1 MSFQSN
7 SSRPWLLAL
16 TLSLFLVVV
25 IAWLSPLERTLGGNL
40 RLVYLHGAWVWTG
53 MLAFGAASLAG
64 LLALI
69 FHRPWQHA
77 LSSSLGLS
85 GMAFW
90 LTYLPMSLL
99 VMQLNWNG
107 LYLDEPRW
115 KVPFAFAVIG
125 LLLQAGLWLI
135 ANRTLTSA
143 ANLIFGLVLLYN
155 ISRMESVLHPDSPV
169 FSSSSG
175 SIRGH
180 FILLVVVTSLLCGV
194 ITAWQ
199 MQVIKRKESGC

>member
-1 MSFQSN
+1 MSTHPKSG
-7 SSRPWLLAL
+7 RPWLLAFI
-16 TLSLFLVVV
+16 LSLVLVLVV
-25 IAWLSPLERTLGGNL
+25 AWLSPLERTLGGNL
-40 RLVYLHGAWVWTG
+40 RLIYLHGAWVWTG
-53 MLAFGAASLAG
+53 LLAFGAASLAG

-69 FHRPWQHA
+69 FRRAWQHA
-77 LSSSLGLS
+77 LSRALGWS

-125 LLLQAGLWLI
+125 LLLQIGLWLI
-135 ANRTLTSA
+135 GRPRLTSL
-143 ANLIFGLVLLYN
+143 ANLVFGPVLLYN
-155 ISRMESVLHPDSPV
+155 LSRMESVLHPDSPV
-169 FSSSSG
+169 FTSPSG

-180 FILLVVVTSLLCGV
+180 FLLLVAVTVLLCGV
-194 ITAWQ
+194 ITAWL
-199 MQVIKRKESGC
+199 MRALPEKAA

>member
-1 MSFQSN
+1 M
-7 SSRPWLLAL
+7 
-16 TLSLFLVVV
+16 VV
-25 IAWLSPLERTLGGNL
+25 AWLSPLERTLGGNL

-53 MLAFGAASLAG
+53 LIAFGAASLAG

-69 FHRPWQHA
+69 FRRSWQHA
-77 LSSSLGLS
+77 LSRALGLS

-99 VMQLNWNG
+99 VMQLNWNS

-115 KVPFAFAVIG
+115 KVPFAFAIIG
-125 LLLQAGLWLI
+125 LLLQLGLQLI
-135 ANRTLTSA
+135 ANHTLTSA
-143 ANLIFGLVLLYN
+143 ANLIFGPILLYN
-155 ISRMESVLHPDSPV
+155 ISHMESVLHPDSPV
-169 FSSSSG
+169 FSSPSG

-180 FILLVVVTSLLCGV
+180 FMLLVVVTSVLCGV

-199 MQVIKRKESGC
+199 VQAGMRKDREC